1 MGKRRDEIVDLAED
15 CDRMANQLKVLVQA
29 QQHLLHD
36 ISHEL
41 RSPLTRMQ
49 AAIGLLR
56 QDAAPG
62 NGHAS
67 SMNPNAWTP

>member
-56 QDAAPG
+56 QDAARWKW
-62 NGHAS
+62 NAS